1 MALVVLVH
9 VQSVSSMAVEVVV
22 HRHRLRSRRLED
34 RCRPCE
40 VEPLVVSVLENEMVE
55 VLAESRLDQTENHR
69 MVDSCLSE
77 QALVLSWL
85 PEMAV

>member
-1 MALVVLVH
+1 MALAVPVQ

-40 VEPLVVSVLENEMVE
+40 VAPLVVSVLENEMVV
-55 VLAESRLDQTENHR
+55 VLAENRLDQTENHQV
-69 MVDSCLSE
+69 VDSCLSE
-77 QALVLSWL
+77 QVLVQSWL
-85 PEMAV
+85 PETAV